1 LPGHGGR
8 ATVHVV
14 SSSAATPGFGT
25 PTRGMPDTREAARDV
40 AGFWWVWLVAGIAWI
55 VASLVIL
62 QFDKASITTIGI
74 IVGIMFVF
82 AGVQQF
88 VLAAIAGSLRWLW
101 AIFGVL
107 FLISGV
113 ICFIS
118 PENTFA
124 AMADILGFLFLT
136 VGVWWTIRAF
146 LERDVNPLWWLGL
159 ISGALMVILAFWTS
173 GQLFIHKAYTLL
185 VFAGIWA
192 LMQGI
197 TDIVRAFAIRS
208 MRDKI

>member
-1 LPGHGGR
+1 
-8 ATVHVV
+8 V
-14 SSSAATPGFGT
+14 SSSAASPGFGD
-25 PTRGMPDTREAARDV
+25 PMGVPGPREAARE
-40 AGFWWVWLVAGIAWI
+40 AANWWWLWLVTGIAWVI
-55 VASLVIL
+55 AALVIL
-62 QFDKASITTIGI
+62 QFDQASVTTIGV

-88 VLAAIAGSLRWLW
+88 VLMAIADSLRWLW

-107 FLISGV
+107 FVAAGV

-124 AMADILGFLFLT
+124 ALADILGFLFLI
-136 VGVWWTIRAF
+136 VGVWWLIRAF
-146 LERDVNPLWWLGL
+146 LEKDINPLWWLGL
-159 ISGALMVILAFWTS
+159 IGGVLMVVLGFWTS

-192 LMQGI
+192 MIQGI
-197 TDIVRAFAIRS
+197 TDIFRAFAIRS
-208 MRDKI
+208 VRDAI

>member
-1 LPGHGGR
+1 
-8 ATVHVV
+8 V
-14 SSSAATPGFGT
+14 SSSHAGPGFGT
-25 PTRGMPDTREAARDV
+25 PTMGMPDTREAARDV
-40 AGFWWVWLVAGIAWI
+40 AGFWWVWLVAGIAWV
-55 VASLVIL
+55 VAALVIL

-88 VLAAIAGSLRWLW
+88 VLAAIADSLRWLW
-101 AIFGVL
+101 GIFGVL
-107 FLISGV
+107 FVIAGV
-113 ICFIS
+113 ICFIN

-146 LERDVNPLWWLGL
+146 LEQDVNPLWWVGL
-159 ISGALMVILAFWTS
+159 IAGVLMVILAFWTS

-197 TDIVRAFAIRS
+197 TDIVRAFAIRR
-208 MRDKI
+208 MRDAI